1 MAKIFV
7 CYRREDAGTEAGRIT
22 DWLDRRFG
30 EDDVFMDINTIELG
44 DDFVE
49 KIEGEIDTI
58 DALIAVIGPRW
69 LEAKDENGNRRLDD
83 QTDFVRLEIAR
94 ALRRRIRVIPVLV
107 QGAAMPPT
115 SALPEEIQPLARR
128 NGLVLTNLQF
138 KAAIGELIDA
148 LEGIVTA
155 QAPNQPTSD
164 SGIQHDEVE
173 PEPVV
178 PQTHAALPDLPT
190 VGVEARLA
198 GFCAC
203 LLVLSGI
210 FYTSAADVPE
220 RFAHPRFG
228 GPSSFVGD
236 SHVLWWLAGLW
247 QSLPTI
253 GIFVIAVWG
262 LQLVRRSDEDGVF
275 GAGLV
280 LLAGLQG
287 AAFYGAWLLT
297 SDGRTVAF
305 VVPLLGA
312 LVLTAIGL
320 WLAASILRPP
330 PRTHHQQFRS
340 PVRVV
345 AASGAV
351 ASLVGMFVHFNGGG
365 TQSVNVASVMSG
377 HHFQR
382 WDLFL
387 IGLTALAVAV
397 LPVPGPPAFA
407 VGVLVAC
414 GIGGATI
421 WPRFVMIPLT
431 ENSTIASLQAGG
443 VIGLVGS
450 VAIIAA
456 ATSARRSLR
465 QRDVPVPVLTAG
477 A

>member
-7 CYRREDAGTEAGRIT
+7 CYRREDAATEAGRIT
-22 DWLDRRFG
+22 DWLDRHFG
-30 EDDVFMDINTIELG
+30 EDEVFMDINTIGLG

-58 DALIAVIGPRW
+58 DALIAVIGPSW

-83 QTDFVRLEIAR
+83 PTDFVRLEIAQ
-94 ALRRRIRVIPVLV
+94 ALRRGIRVIPVLV
-107 QGAAMPPT
+107 EGAAMPPKP
-115 SALPEEIQPLARR
+115 ALPEEIQSLARR

-138 KAAIGELIDA
+138 KAGIRALIQA
-148 LEGIVTA
+148 LEDIVTSHV
-155 QAPNQPTSD
+155 PTPPPSE
-164 SGIQHDEVE
+164 SLVQEQKVE
-173 PEPVV
+173 PEPGAAQ
-178 PQTHAALPDLPT
+178 PHAALPAL
-190 VGVEARLA
+190 GVEARLA
-198 GFCAC
+198 GFAASA
-203 LLVLSGI
+203 LVLSGI
-210 FYTSAADVPE
+210 VYNNAADIPE
-220 RFAHPRFG
+220 RFVHPRFG

-253 GIFVIAVWG
+253 GIVVIAVWG
-262 LQLVRRSDEDGVF
+262 LQLLRRSGEDAVF

-280 LLAGLQG
+280 LAAGLQG
-287 AAFYGAWLLT
+287 VALYGAWLLT

-312 LVLTAIGL
+312 LVLTAIGV
-320 WLAASILRPP
+320 WLATSILRPP
-330 PRTHHQQFRS
+330 RTRHQQPS
-340 PVRVV
+340 APVRVA

-351 ASLVGMFVHFNGGG
+351 ASLVAMFVHFNGGG
-365 TQSVNVASVMSG
+365 TQGVNVASVMSG

-387 IGLTALAVAV
+387 IGLSALAIALV
-397 LPVPGPPAFA
+397 PVPGPPALA
-407 VGVLVAC
+407 VGVLIAC

-443 VIGLVGS
+443 VIGLIGS
-450 VAIIAA
+450 VTIIAA

-465 QRDVPVPVLTAG
+465 QRDLPVPVPAPG
-477 A
+477 S